1 MKRVYSDLKRYN
13 ANSDDRYMGDCVK
26 RAISLAFGLDYQQ
39 AGSELT
45 KLAKNFGTS
54 YNSDRNID
62 RYLASKGI
70 KPGSYSEAGITV
82 DEFSKKH
89 PSGTYLILTYNKAD
103 GAIKGISNHLL
114 TVIDGDV
121 YDSWDSLGQYVSEW
135 WKVTDEKTTFNE
147 LTYDDILDDIV
158 SFMRQYAEQLD
169 KKFKYGSVTVGDHS
183 FDVSQHS
190 GKKYGHVD
198 KTTFEVMIGIK
209 FDANT
214 IPRHSS
220 WSYNGAAHKTIAIKI
235 NPRLSLEENL
245 SNNMKRIKQRM
256 YDFVY
261 NIAKEISDTEKADQ
275 LTSNPNYRGYVRDL
289 MKVPEWA
296 RPYVTY
302 IDERSDYEVHTYDY
316 DKYYVVMEALPDD
329 PRASESEEVIF
340 RADSLRELKRDMES
354 YRKDYARFGYDY

>member
-1 MKRVYSDLKRYN
+1 M
-13 ANSDDRYMGDCVK
+13 
-26 RAISLAFGLDYQQ
+26 
-39 AGSELT
+39 
-45 KLAKNFGTS
+45 
-54 YNSDRNID
+54 
-62 RYLASKGI
+62 
-70 KPGSYSEAGITV
+70 
-82 DEFSKKH
+82 
-89 PSGTYLILTYNKAD
+89 
-103 GAIKGISNHLL
+103 
-114 TVIDGDV
+114 
-121 YDSWDSLGQYVSEW
+121 
-135 WKVTDEKTTFNE
+135 
-147 LTYDDILDDIV
+147 TYDDILDDIV